1 MRRRVPPDN
10 TPKITLTNVLK
21 RRKMNLAAYVKESG
35 IASYGALLES
45 CKRIGVIPPSEAD
58 YDKVAAE
65 DVSIPTE
72 GIVVMPAP
80 PVIAESTGQTFEPEP
95 DLQLEPAPILDPIED
110 DPLAAAEPTPR
121 RRRRST
127 AEEPTA

>member
-45 CKRIGVIPPSEAD
+45 CKRIGVIAPPEAD
-58 YDKVAAE
+58 YDKIAAE
-65 DVSIPTE
+65 DVSVPTE
-72 GIVVMPAP
+72 GIVVLQAP
-80 PVIAESTGQTFEPEP
+80 PVIAESTGVAIEPEP
-95 DLQLEPAPILDPIED
+95 EFIPDPSPQPED
-110 DPLAAAEPTPR
+110 ESVSTGITPR
-121 RRRRST
+121 KRRRSSV
-127 AEEPTA
+127 EEPTT